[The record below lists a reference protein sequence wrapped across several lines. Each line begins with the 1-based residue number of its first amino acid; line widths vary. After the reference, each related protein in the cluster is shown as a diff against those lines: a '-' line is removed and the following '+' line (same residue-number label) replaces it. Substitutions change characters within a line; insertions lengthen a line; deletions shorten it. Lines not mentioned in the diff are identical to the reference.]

1 VMTADD
7 ARTAPGSDEPDGP
20 GDELRAVPF
29 DVSAPAVARAVV
41 EDGLRR
47 RGCEPSQ
54 RQVVLTVV
62 TELVMNALL
71 HGAAGDQDDL
81 PVARTDDQRTA
92 GRDGDVE
99 GHGFLRLAWAVD
111 GDRAVTVSVTDFG
124 SHDVPHLE
132 SPSENDGGGR
142 GLRLVEALSS
152 RWSAERR
159 DGATTVTAVVEA
171 G

>member
-1 VMTADD
+1 MTTDPDVPATD
-7 ARTAPGSDEPDGP
+7 AAGEP

-29 DVSAPAVARAVV
+29 DVSAPAVARSVI

-47 RGCEPSQ
+47 RGCEPAQ

-81 PVARTDDQRTA
+81 PVARSEDGSAAATDD
-92 GRDGDVE
+92 GDGD
-99 GHGFLRLAWAVD
+99 GFLRLAWSVD
-111 GDRAVTVSVTDFG
+111 DDRAVTVAVTDFG

>member
-1 VMTADD
+1 MTTTDHD
-7 ARTAPGSDEPDGP
+7 ARS
-20 GDELRAVPF
+20 DELRAVPF
-29 DVSAPAVARAVV
+29 GVSAPAVARAVI

-47 RGCEPSQ
+47 RGCEPAQ

-81 PVARTDDQRTA
+81 PVARSDEESATEID
-92 GRDGDVE
+92 DGD
-99 GHGFLRLAWAVD
+99 GFLRLAWSVD
-111 GDRAVTVSVTDFG
+111 GDRAVTVAVTDFG
-124 SHDVPHLE
+124 THDVPHLE

-152 RWSAERR
+152 RWSAVRR
-159 DGATTVTAVVEA
+159 DGATTVTAVVDA

>member
-1 VMTADD
+1 VTATDHD
-7 ARTAPGSDEPDGP
+7 ARS
-20 GDELRAVPF
+20 DELRAVPF
-29 DVSAPAVARAVV
+29 DVSAPAVARAVI

-47 RGCEPSQ
+47 RGCEPAQ
-54 RQVVLTVV
+54 RQVVLTIV

-71 HGAAGDQDDL
+71 HGAAGEQDDL
-81 PVARTDDQRTA
+81 PVARTEDEPEALPEDE
-92 GRDGDVE
+92 DN
-99 GHGFLRLAWAVD
+99 GFLRLAWSVD
-111 GDRAVTVSVTDFG
+111 DNRAVTVAVTDFG

-132 SPSENDGGGR
+132 NPSEVEGGGR

-159 DGATTVTAVVEA
+159 DGATTVTAVVDA